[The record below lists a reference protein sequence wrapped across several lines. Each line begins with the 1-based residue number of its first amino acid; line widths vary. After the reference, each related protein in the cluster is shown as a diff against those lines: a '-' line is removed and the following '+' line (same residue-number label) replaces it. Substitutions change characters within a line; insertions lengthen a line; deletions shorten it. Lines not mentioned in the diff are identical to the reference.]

1 MSNPQWTDRGA
12 WHPRQR
18 MVRGSF
24 GDDDE
29 TVEIAATEGVAVA
42 GEDDTEGE
50 DASAGDED
58 D

>member
-1 MSNPQWTDRGA
+1 M
-12 WHPRQR
+12 PRQR

-29 TVEIAATEGVAVA
+29 TVEIAATEGGAVA

-50 DASAGDED
+50 EASAGDED